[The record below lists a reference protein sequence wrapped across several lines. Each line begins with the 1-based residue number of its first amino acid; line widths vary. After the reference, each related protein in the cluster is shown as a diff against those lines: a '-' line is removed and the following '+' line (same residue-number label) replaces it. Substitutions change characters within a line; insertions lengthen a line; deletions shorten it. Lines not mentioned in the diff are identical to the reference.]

1 MKRLLLIVLPLFI
14 SVGFSQQIT
23 HTETYESGNIK
34 SITYHKKI
42 GVRIEKVKEEEYFE
56 NGRQRFLGR
65 YKNGRRE
72 HGLWTKWYANGQ
84 KREETNYIDGKKD
97 GLHTAWYAN
106 GQKDVEITYKDD
118 KPVLDGLII
127 KWYENGQKHIE
138 RIYKDGEVIS
148 SKEWNKDGSVKE

>member
-56 NGRQRFLGR
+56 NGRQRFVEH
-65 YKNGRRE
+65 YKNGWKK
-72 HGLWTKWYANGQ
+72 HGLWTIWYANGQ

-97 GLHTAWYAN
+97 GLEIWWYEN
-106 GQKDVEITYKDD
+106 GQKRREVTYKDGD
-118 KPVLDGLII
+118 WEGLASA
-127 KWYENGQKHIE
+127 WYDNGQKHIE
-138 RIYKDGEVIS
+138 RIKKDGEVIS

>member
-56 NGRQRFLGR
+56 NG
-65 YKNGRRE
+65 
-72 HGLWTKWYANGQ
+72 
-84 KREETNYIDGKKD
+84 
-97 GLHTAWYAN
+97 
-106 GQKDVEITYKDD
+106 
-118 KPVLDGLII
+118 
-127 KWYENGQKHIE
+127 QKHIE